1 MSGDDRHEV
10 DVLGI
15 GRLLIDLAHA
25 GQTEESVRARGQE
38 LIDIDEAA
46 EQAASDCRP

>member
-10 DVLGI
+10 DVTGI
-15 GRLLIDLAHA
+15 GRLLIDLAYA

-38 LIDIDEAA
+38 LIDIDDAA
-46 EQAASDCRP
+46 GVAAGA